1 VAKNPPSI
9 EKFDN
14 LKHQFAA
21 AYGLQSVSGAGLTDS
36 YGVDSL
42 ESHAWKAF
50 KQWALLHVRPEKGGF
65 VKLEEPAPQPR
76 PHAAALFRWL
86 RHEIDGEMA
95 IPSVRALLDERAR
108 LYQESRIYNAF
119 RDDDGGP
126 RHDSEAWE
134 DARDILSDGGAVEI
148 SDEELNSRVA
158 AILNGFMER
167 FTRNVEE
174 RNRSRLFRLE
184 WALSAVSSRGSMIDT
199 DADVIERAFGPV
211 FAAIEAAER
220 DISAYEAA
228 QAQAGRKV
236 PWHNPPR
243 PGLMLIR
250 GILENVAPGG
260 VAPSVSN
267 RRAIVMIADRTGDV
281 PPLEYRLSHLDF
293 LIAMLF
299 TAGAPS
305 QMARDYLVEL
315 GYPPMTEKALN
326 TRWHRLQDDGVVARQ
341 KRKPGRKKKNGNGCG
356 GG

>member
-1 VAKNPPSI
+1 MPRRCSDGCVTRSTGRWRFRRCGHSSTSARGCIRNHASTT
-9 EKFDN
+9 
-14 LKHQFAA
+14 HFAMTM
-21 AYGLQSVSGAGLTDS
+21 AG
-36 YGVDSL
+36 
-42 ESHAWKAF
+42 HATT
-50 KQWALLHVRPEKGGF
+50 VRRGRMHG
-65 VKLEEPAPQPR
+65 
-76 PHAAALFRWL
+76 
-86 RHEIDGEMA
+86 
-95 IPSVRALLDERAR
+95 
-108 LYQESRIYNAF
+108 Y
-119 RDDDGGP
+119 
-126 RHDSEAWE
+126 
-134 DARDILSDGGAVEI
+134 ILSDGGAVEI